1 MIIRNFFMNTPIV
14 LKLDND
20 TYFEMPLL
28 KDYLAD
34 YEASLV
40 EDSLENAS
48 AAINEHFPS
57 VIVTGSAFIGKDIIN
72 VGLRKSLRGIVKAGT
87 GLDNVDVAYARSKG
101 VVVANIPAYA
111 AETVAEYAVTL
122 MLSLVRKLWPLQ
134 RSLRLEGWVSAT
146 PACLGR
152 ELYRKTI
159 GLIGFGQIA
168 RRVARITHFGFEMPV
183 LAYDPYVSAEEMAKV
198 EVQKVE
204 ELEQLLS
211 QSDIVSI
218 HTVLNSSTVNMIGA
232 EQLSVMKPSALL
244 INVSRGGIIDE
255 EALLMALLEH
265 QIGGAA
271 LDVYSKEPLDITTHP
286 IISPMAS
293 MENVL
298 LSSHLAW
305 YTVEAGER
313 LQKKVGQR
321 CIDIIREKI
330 R

>member
-1 MIIRNFFMNTPIV
+1 MNTPAV

-34 YEASLV
+34 YEARLM

-48 AAINEHFPS
+48 VAINKHSPS
-57 VIVTGSAFIGKDIIN
+57 VIVTGSAFIGKDIIDL
-72 VGLRKSLRGIVKAGT
+72 GLRNSLRGIVKAGT

-111 AETVAEYAVTL
+111 AETVAEYAVTF

-134 RSLRLEGWVSAT
+134 QAMRQKGGVSAT
-146 PACLGR
+146 PAWLGR

-198 EVQKVE
+198 EVEKVE

-218 HTVLNSSTVNMIGA
+218 HSLLNSSTLNMIGA

-255 EALLMALLEH
+255 EALLKALLEH
-265 QIGGAA
+265 QIDGAA

-286 IISPMAS
+286 ILSQMAS

-298 LSSHLAW
+298 LSSHIAW

-313 LQKKVGQR
+313 LQKEVGQR

>member
-1 MIIRNFFMNTPIV
+1 MNTPVV

-28 KDYLAD
+28 KNYLAD
-34 YEASLV
+34 YQASLV
-40 EDSLENAS
+40 EDSLENAN
-48 AAINEHFPS
+48 AAINEHSPI
-57 VIVTGSAFIGKDIIN
+57 VIVTGSAFIGKDIIDI
-72 VGLRKSLRGIVKAGT
+72 GLRRNSLRGIVKAGT
-87 GLDNVDVAYARSKG
+87 GLDNIDVAYATSKG

-111 AETVAEYAVTL
+111 AETVAEYAITL
-122 MLSLVRKLWPLQ
+122 MLSLLRKLWPLQ
-134 RSLRLEGWVSAT
+134 LAMHREGGVSAT
-146 PACLGR
+146 PAWLGR

-198 EVQKVE
+198 EVQKVND
-204 ELEQLLS
+204 LEQLLS

-232 EQLSVMKPSALL
+232 EQLSAMKPSALL

-255 EALLMALLEH
+255 EALLVALLKH
-265 QIGGAA
+265 HIGGAA

-286 IISPMAS
+286 IISPMAR

-298 LSSHLAW
+298 LSSHIAW

-313 LQKKVGQR
+313 LQKEVGQK
-321 CIDIIREKI
+321 CIDIIKEQKI